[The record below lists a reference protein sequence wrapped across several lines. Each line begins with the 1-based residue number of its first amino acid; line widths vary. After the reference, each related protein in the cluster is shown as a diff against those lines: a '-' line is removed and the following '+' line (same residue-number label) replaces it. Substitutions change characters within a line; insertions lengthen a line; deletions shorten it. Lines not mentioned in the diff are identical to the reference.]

1 MATND
6 TLDLIRRL
14 RVLPVIV
21 IDDPA
26 RAVPLA
32 RALAEGGLPAAEV
45 TFRTAGAAEAIRRI
59 AGEVPE
65 VALGAG
71 TVLTP
76 QRVDEARD
84 AGATFIV
91 APGFNPAVVDRAQEL
106 GLPVFPGVA
115 TPTEVEMA
123 LGKGLTTVKFFPA
136 EPMGGL
142 RFLKAIAAPYGMM
155 RFMPTGGVGP
165 SNLKDYLAW
174 DRIVACGG
182 SWMAPSDRIASGDW
196 AWITGETR
204 KAAELA
210 GSAAPDAAGTPST
223 AAR

>member
-1 MATND
+1 MTTD
-6 TLDLIRRL
+6 TLALLRRL

-26 RAVPLA
+26 RAAPLA
-32 RALAEGGLPAAEV
+32 RALADGGLPAAEV

-59 AGEVPE
+59 AAEVPE

-76 QRVDEARD
+76 ERVTEARD

-91 APGFNPAVVDRAQEL
+91 APGFNAAVVDRAQEL

-142 RFLKAIAAPYGMM
+142 KFLKAIAAPYGMM

-165 SNLKDYLAW
+165 SNLQDYLAW

-182 SWMAPSDRIASGDW
+182 SWMAPADRIAAGDW
-196 AWITGETR
+196 AWITEETR
-204 KAAELA
+204 RAAELA
-210 GSAAPDAAGTPST
+210 RTTAGTPST